1 MLTKIG
7 LYTGSF
13 DPVTNGHL
21 DIVKRASGLFDQ
33 IYVGI
38 FDNPTKKSYF
48 KLEVRKAM
56 LTQALTDFTNVIV
69 VTSHERLAIDVAK
82 ELRVTHLIRGL
93 RNATDFEYEE
103 NLEYF
108 NHLLAPNIETVYLIS
123 RNKWQALSSSRVR
136 ELIHFQS
143 SLEGLVPQSVIAQVE
158 KMNEKT

>member
-1 MLTKIG
+1 M
-7 LYTGSF
+7 
-13 DPVTNGHL
+13 
-21 DIVKRASGLFDQ
+21 
-33 IYVGI
+33 
-38 FDNPTKKSYF
+38 
-48 KLEVRKAM
+48 
-56 LTQALTDFTNVIV
+56 
-69 VTSHERLAIDVAK
+69 
-82 ELRVTHLIRGL
+82 IRGL

-123 RNKWQALSSSRVR
+123 RNKWQALSSSRMR

>member
-56 LTQALTDFTNVIV
+56 L
-69 VTSHERLAIDVAK
+69 
-82 ELRVTHLIRGL
+82 
-93 RNATDFEYEE
+93 
-103 NLEYF
+103 
-108 NHLLAPNIETVYLIS
+108 
-123 RNKWQALSSSRVR
+123 SS
-136 ELIHFQS
+136 
-143 SLEGLVPQSVIAQVE
+143 G
-158 KMNEKT
+158 